1 MFIHKWQTSG
11 AIRVSFSGVTN
22 QQLRG
27 LCITRSHTAA
37 EHGDNPQ
44 FRPREKGTV
53 LGSHKSKQRR
63 TGRSLNDL
71 SHGM

>member
-1 MFIHKWQTSG
+1 MFVHKWQTSG
-11 AIRVSFSGVTN
+11 TIRVSFSGVPN

-44 FRPREKGTV
+44 FRPRGEGTV

-71 SHGM
+71 GHGM